1 METQPAEKA
10 TFSIGTAPMKQKLQV
25 GVRDL
30 VGYVLRGGDLRQGF
44 VGSRRAVDGIRGHQR
59 VQRQRPSGYQAEVH
73 LTHTHETDD
82 VRLQISGRLDGL
94 LVDGDNVLIEEIKTT
109 TAPLD
114 RLKAHQDPTHWG
126 QVMVYAYLYA
136 HQEDLRALTLRLTYY
151 QLDTEALLELDR
163 VVDIDDLQVFFSD
176 LLTRYLDW
184 ARTVGSWALERDRA
198 LVDLGFPYGAYRPGQ
213 RHMAIC
219 VYRRIRDGGHLMI
232 EAPTGIGKTMGTL
245 FPAAKALGEG
255 CVEKIFYLTARTTGR
270 LTALAAAQALNA
282 HEPCLKTLVLT
293 AKEKICP
300 HADTVCAPEEC
311 ARAHGHY
318 DRVNAALTALFNE
331 VVVEAELLGD
341 CARRHRVCPFE
352 LSLDLALWVDCI
364 ICDYNYVFDP
374 RVRLRRFFDENAGRF
389 AFLVD
394 EAHNLVDR
402 AREMYS
408 ATLNKKAVLALR
420 REVKHVQP
428 GIYKILGR
436 INTWMLKVGKRCDEL
451 GDDYAEEEAPE
462 NLYPHLYDFYR
473 RSEVVLAEKKPG
485 ADSEGLLEQ
494 YFAVHRF
501 LRVIEQYDAAYRTC
515 YRRLGSDVGVELY
528 CLDPA
533 RQLGEMLA
541 SCRSAVFFS
550 ATLTPRDYYRQLL
563 GLSAKTQIVNLVSP
577 FPSDHLAVLVDSRV
591 STHYRDRLETREAVA
606 LRILAMVCG
615 GGNHLVFFPS
625 YAYLEMVH
633 LCLAE
638 LAPDLEL
645 QVQRPGMAESDR
657 EAFLKHFR
665 SNTPDGCVGL
675 VVMGGI
681 FGEGIDLAGERLTGA
696 VIVGVGLPGICLER
710 DLIRDYFTDHGRD
723 GFAYAYTYPGI
734 TRVLQA
740 AGRVIR
746 TATDRGTVLLMDR
759 RYGSARYRRLMPPHW
774 QPVTAPSGERLEH
787 YLDCFWQR

>member
-1 METQPAEKA
+1 
-10 TFSIGTAPMKQKLQV
+10 MKQKLQV

-44 VGSRRAVDGIRGHQR
+44 VGSRRAADGIRGHQR

-73 LTHTHETDD
+73 LTHTHETADLS
-82 VRLQISGRLDGL
+82 LQISGRLDGL
-94 LVDGDNVLIEEIKTT
+94 LVDGDTVLIEEIKTT

-114 RLKAHQDPTHWG
+114 RLKEHQDPTHWG

-136 HQEDLRALTLRLTYY
+136 HQEDLQALTIRLTYY
-151 QLDTEALLELDR
+151 QLESDALLELERLFDF
-163 VVDIDDLQVFFSD
+163 DELQAFFCD
-176 LLTRYLDW
+176 LLTQYLDW
-184 ARTVGSWALERDRA
+184 ARTVGAWTLNRDRA
-198 LVDLGFPYGAYRPGQ
+198 LIELSFPFSAYRPGQ
-213 RHMAIC
+213 RHMAVS
-219 VYRRIRDGGHLMI
+219 VYRHIRDGGHLMI
-232 EAPTGIGKTMGTL
+232 EAPTGIGKTLGTL

-270 LTALAAAQALNA
+270 LTAFAAAQALNA

-300 HADTVCAPEEC
+300 YSEVVCTPEEC
-311 ARAHGHY
+311 TCAEGHY
-318 DRVNAALTALFNE
+318 DRVNAALAELFDE
-331 VVVEAELLGD
+331 VLVGAELLSD

-374 RVRLRRFFDENAGRF
+374 RVRLRRFFEENTGRF

-402 AREMYS
+402 TREMYS
-408 ATLNKKAVLALR
+408 ATLNKTAILALR
-420 REVKHVQP
+420 RELKHVQP

-436 INTWMLKVGKRCDEL
+436 INTWMLKARKRCDTR
-451 GDDYAEEEAPE
+451 GDRYAEAVAPE
-462 NLYPHLYDFYR
+462 DLYPHLHAFYR
-473 RSEVVLAEKKPG
+473 RSEAVLAEKKPG
-485 ADSEGLLEQ
+485 ADSDDLLEQ

-501 LRVIEQYDAAYRTC
+501 LRVAEQYDTAYRTC
-515 YRRLGSDVGVELY
+515 YRRSGSDVDVELY

-533 RQLGEMLA
+533 CQLGEMLA
-541 SCRSAVFFS
+541 GCRSAVFFS

-563 GLSAKTQIVNLVSP
+563 GLSADTQIVNLASP
-577 FPSDHLAVLVDSRV
+577 FPSSHLAVLVDSRV
-591 STHYRDRLETREAVA
+591 STHYRDRMETREAVA
-606 LRILAMVCG
+606 LRILAMICG
-615 GGNHLVFFPS
+615 GGNHLIFFPS
-625 YAYLEMVH
+625 YAYLEMVR
-633 LCLAE
+633 LCLVE
-638 LAPDLEL
+638 LAPDLEP
-645 QVQRPGMAESDR
+645 QVQRPGMSESDR
-657 EAFLKHFR
+657 EAFLGHFR
-665 SNTPDGCVGL
+665 SNAPNGCVGL

-710 DLIRDYFTDHGRD
+710 NLIRDYFTDQGQD

-746 TATDRGTVLLMDR
+746 TASDRGTVLLMDR
-759 RYGSARYRRLMPPHW
+759 RYGTARYRRLMPPHW
-774 QPVTAPSGERLEH
+774 QPVTAPSGKRLNQ
-787 YLDCFWQR
+787 YLECFWQR